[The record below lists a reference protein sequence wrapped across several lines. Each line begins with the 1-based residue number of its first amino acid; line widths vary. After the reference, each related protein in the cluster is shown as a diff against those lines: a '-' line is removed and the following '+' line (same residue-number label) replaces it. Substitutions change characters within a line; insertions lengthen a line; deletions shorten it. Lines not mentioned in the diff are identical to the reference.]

1 MGQKKDAVLLKQDEL
16 NKELK
21 GSIET
26 ATAIITKSY
35 LDKLEE
41 YGIVT
46 PSSEEEEVDL
56 AECGNFYKLTKLVF
70 SKEENF
76 LNKLTTIVNVASVID
91 CSIAT
96 IIRSNGNE
104 IEYYFGL
111 VSKNVDITN
120 EKGKERRL
128 SNAASFK
135 GALAGNLTGSDI
147 DEISSPSDIEKL
159 KTALKD
165 GKCYSSVSGIVALRD
180 EDDKSVEGYVQGI
193 ENLVDSLKGQKY
205 TLVMLAD
212 PVATSKL
219 QIIKQGYEMLHTQLS
234 SFARSSVTINES
246 DTLSISKSR
255 TDGISK
261 GISQGIS
268 MTQSTTKSKG
278 ETFGL
283 NASAGINFIVSANV
297 GINGGWNWTTAEGV
311 SRQRSSTENQQTNQQ
326 QTEQK
331 GTAKASGKSL
341 QLNYE
346 NRSVKALLDKIDKHL
361 ERLDECES
369 FGAFDCAAYV
379 IAETREIALTV
390 ASNYNALMRGKDS
403 SVQASHVNLWYKSED
418 VKKLGIYLGAL
429 AHPRFYQTKNGKE
442 QIIVTPASI
451 ISGNELAIQIG
462 LPKKSVAGVTVI
474 PMAVYGRNIATSK
487 SSSLELGYLYH
498 MGHNEGEKGKEQK
511 VNLDIESLSMHTFIT
526 GSTGSGKST
535 TIYSVLDK
543 IKQQKIKGSNSNIKF
558 LVIEP
563 AKGEYK
569 DRFGSYPDVK
579 VYGTNYQKMPLLR
592 LNPFSFPN
600 DIHVLEHIDRL
611 IEIFNV
617 CWPMYAAMPAV
628 LKDSIERA
636 YVVAGWNLET
646 SECRYSDS
654 KGSPLFPS
662 FVDVLEQ
669 VNTTMNESAYSAD
682 SKSDY
687 KGALCTRLK
696 SLTNGLYGQILTNN
710 ELTGKELFDSNVI
723 IDLSRTGSSET
734 KSLIMGLLVLKL
746 QEYRMANTKGGN
758 AALKHITVLEEAHNI
773 LKRTSTEQT
782 SEGAN
787 VLGKSVEM
795 LANSIAEMRTYGE
808 GFIIADQAPGLMD
821 MSVIRNTNTKI
832 ILRLPD
838 IADRE
843 LVGRAAGLNDEQ
855 IIELSRLKTF
865 VAAVYQNNWLEPVL
879 CNIIPNFKKTEPYIY
894 SGKDLSEIDKEKL
907 IRFLFLPIE
916 KRKELDSKYVDFV
929 DSLIDNVCKLSIP
942 VQTKVSFIKF
952 TKTCDE
958 KQERMLL
965 EKIIYHLFNSE
976 VAFSLAKG
984 KQDNIEEW
992 YNYLKEVLDPRI
1004 TEMTEVRQQTIVAI
1018 LTKVKAEIDNKFELF
1033 NDFMNSPLIMIDRK
1047 GF

>member
-1 MGQKKDAVLLKQDEL
+1 
-16 NKELK
+16 
-21 GSIET
+21 
-26 ATAIITKSY
+26 
-35 LDKLEE
+35 
-41 YGIVT
+41 
-46 PSSEEEEVDL
+46 
-56 AECGNFYKLTKLVF
+56 
-70 SKEENF
+70 
-76 LNKLTTIVNVASVID
+76 
-91 CSIAT
+91 
-96 IIRSNGNE
+96 
-104 IEYYFGL
+104 
-111 VSKNVDITN
+111 
-120 EKGKERRL
+120 
-128 SNAASFK
+128 
-135 GALAGNLTGSDI
+135 
-147 DEISSPSDIEKL
+147 
-159 KTALKD
+159 
-165 GKCYSSVSGIVALRD
+165 
-180 EDDKSVEGYVQGI
+180 
-193 ENLVDSLKGQKY
+193 
-205 TLVMLAD
+205 
-212 PVATSKL
+212 
-219 QIIKQGYEMLHTQLS
+219 
-234 SFARSSVTINES
+234 
-246 DTLSISKSR
+246 
-255 TDGISK
+255 
-261 GISQGIS
+261 
-268 MTQSTTKSKG
+268 
-278 ETFGL
+278 
-283 NASAGINFIVSANV
+283 
-297 GINGGWNWTTAEGV
+297 
-311 SRQRSSTENQQTNQQ
+311 
-326 QTEQK
+326 
-331 GTAKASGKSL
+331 
-341 QLNYE
+341 
-346 NRSVKALLDKIDKHL
+346 
-361 ERLDECES
+361 
-369 FGAFDCAAYV
+369 
-379 IAETREIALTV
+379 
-390 ASNYNALMRGKDS
+390 
-403 SVQASHVNLWYKSED
+403 
-418 VKKLGIYLGAL
+418 
-429 AHPRFYQTKNGKE
+429 
-442 QIIVTPASI
+442 
-451 ISGNELAIQIG
+451 
-462 LPKKSVAGVTVI
+462 
-474 PMAVYGRNIATSK
+474 
-487 SSSLELGYLYH
+487 
-498 MGHNEGEKGKEQK
+498 
-511 VNLDIESLSMHTFIT
+511 MHTFIT

-535 TIYSVLDK
+535 TIYSVLEK
-543 IKQQKIKGSNSNIKF
+543 LKKQIVKETNSYIKF

-592 LNPFSFPN
+592 INPFSFPS

-654 KGSPLFPS
+654 KGNPLFPS

-734 KSLIMGLLVLKL
+734 KALIMGLLILKL
-746 QEYRMANTKGGN
+746 QEYRMANAKGGN

-838 IADRE
+838 VSDRE

-855 IIELSRLKTF
+855 IVELSRLKTF

-894 SGKDLSEIDKEKL
+894 SGNDLSEIDKEKL

-1018 LTKVKAEIDNKFELF
+1018 LTKIKAEMDNKFEIF
-1033 NDFMNSPLIMIDRK
+1033 NEFMNSPLILIERK
-1047 GF
+1047 GL